1 MSPCACFHQPP
12 TVCQGIIH
20 RLPDVLVR
28 MIVHLQPLATLHDLQ
43 VIGLK
48 KKMPESNAACAADY
62 RIGRISWLNNAFEI
76 DGIEKSK
83 SPVGVFGRLA
93 DAEAVTELLE
103 VCREMR
109 LGGVQVF
116 AFSDKLHG
124 IVSRQAGF

>member
-28 MIVHLQPLATLHDLQ
+28 MIVHLQPLATLLDLQ

-48 KKMPESNAACAADY
+48 KKMPESNATCAADCR
-62 RIGRISWLNNAFEI
+62 RIGRISWLDNAFEI

-83 SPVGVFGRLA
+83 SPVGMFRRLA
-93 DAEAVTELLE
+93 DAEAVAELLE
-103 VCREMR
+103 VGREMR
-109 LGGVQVF
+109 LGGVQV
-116 AFSDKLHG
+116 
-124 IVSRQAGF
+124 